1 MNKHKA
7 RSQPPLRATGFTL
20 VELLVVI
27 SITAILLAI
36 GVPSFRQF
44 MVKREIAAEAADFSR
59 DINLART
66 EAIKR
71 GVSVTVCRSDN
82 PEAAAPSCAA
92 PGGDWASGWLVYV
105 GSASDDPA
113 PTDIVHVQPKWD
125 GGSVTS
131 SNPSLDRIEYQPSGF
146 SSGVLA
152 TFTFNPPSGMDG
164 TTLAQS
170 WTLNAVGRWAV
181 AADSGD

>member
-1 MNKHKA
+1 MMKRVA
-7 RSQPPLRATGFTL
+7 RRAGPPCLPLEGFTL
-20 VELLVVI
+20 VEFLLVVTL
-27 SITAILLAI
+27 TAILLAI
-36 GVPSFRQF
+36 GVPSLRHL

-92 PGGDWASGWLVYV
+92 PGDWASGWLVYV
-105 GSASDDPA
+105 GSADDEPA
-113 PTDIVHVQPKWD
+113 PTDIIRVQPRWP
-125 GGSVTS
+125 GGSVTTK
-131 SNPSLDRIEYQPSGF
+131 LGGRIEYQPSGF
-146 SSGVLA
+146 SSGVSA
-152 TFTFNPPSGMDG
+152 TFTFHPPSGITSKG
-164 TTLAQS
+164 LTRA

>member
-1 MNKHKA
+1 MKQ
-7 RSQPPLRATGFTL
+7 RVVQDQRPSRAAGFTL

-36 GVPSFRQF
+36 GVPSFRHF

-82 PEAAAPSCAA
+82 PEATAPNCAA

-105 GSASDDPA
+105 GPASYDPTPA
-113 PTDIVHVQPKWD
+113 DIIRVQPKWG
-125 GGSVTS
+125 GGSVTNNS
-131 SNPSLDRIEYQPSGF
+131 PSLNRIEYQPSGF

-152 TFTFNPPSGMDG
+152 TFHFNPPAGMDG
-164 TTLAQS
+164 TTLAQN